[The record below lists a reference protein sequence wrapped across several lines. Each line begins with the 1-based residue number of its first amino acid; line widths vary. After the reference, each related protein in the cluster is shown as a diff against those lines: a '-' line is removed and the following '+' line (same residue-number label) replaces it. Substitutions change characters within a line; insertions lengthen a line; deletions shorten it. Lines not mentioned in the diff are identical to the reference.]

1 MGTVIGLIAT
11 IIAILGLLGALGYGG
26 YLLMLQSVA
35 QKRPG
40 ASHLAVDA
48 RKRLPAAGG
57 LVLGALVA
65 WLLTSSDGIPLD
77 VLGLLLGGGIGLFSV
92 NQLQAAR
99 RRLANPGSSV

>member
-1 MGTVIGLIAT
+1 MGTVIDLIAT
-11 IIAILGLLGALGYGG
+11 IIAVLGLLGALGYGG

-35 QKRPG
+35 KKRPG
-40 ASHLAVDA
+40 ASHLAADA

-65 WLLTSSDGIPLD
+65 WLMTGGGVPLD
-77 VLGLLLGGGIGLFSV
+77 VIGLLLGGGVGLVSV

-99 RRLANPGSSV
+99 RRLANPPSV